1 MAEEK
6 RCTQLDESPPPSAR
20 TRSNA
25 AGRVL
30 SSAETIPDM
39 LFVVPDVCLRAAE
52 GTVVAYIFSRNS
64 RVLFL
69 KRQNKSVNM
78 SPDTA
83 AVPHIRGSAQTAA
96 AAAVTPQPPRRLQ
109 LGSMALYFVS
119 LLQTL
124 HNT

>member
-1 MAEEK
+1 M
-6 RCTQLDESPPPSAR
+6 R

-30 SSAETIPDM
+30 SSAKTIPDM
-39 LFVVPDVCLRAAE
+39 LFVGPDVCLIAAE

-83 AVPHIRGSAQTAA
+83 AVPHIRRSAQTSAA
-96 AAAVTPQPPRRLQ
+96 ATITPQPPRRLQ
-109 LGSMALYFVS
+109 FGSMILYFVS
-119 LLQTL
+119 FLQTL
-124 HNT
+124 HNTQLFKSHRNWAIPCRF